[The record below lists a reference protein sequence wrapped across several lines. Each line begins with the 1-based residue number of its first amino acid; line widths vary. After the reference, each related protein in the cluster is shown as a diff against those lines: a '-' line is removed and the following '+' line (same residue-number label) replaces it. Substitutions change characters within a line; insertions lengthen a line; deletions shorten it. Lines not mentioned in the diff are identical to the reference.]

1 MAETRPEG
9 FIILVVDEW
18 LLLTGE
24 QPFHRPEDLCV
35 CGHPARDHHENQV
48 TGDSAWCNA
57 CTCPGGCDR
66 FRFRPAAPQ
75 TVNERN

>member
-24 QPFHRPEDLCV
+24 QPFHRPGDLCA

-48 TGDSAWCNA
+48 TGDSTWCNA

-66 FRFRPAAPQ
+66 FRPAAPQ